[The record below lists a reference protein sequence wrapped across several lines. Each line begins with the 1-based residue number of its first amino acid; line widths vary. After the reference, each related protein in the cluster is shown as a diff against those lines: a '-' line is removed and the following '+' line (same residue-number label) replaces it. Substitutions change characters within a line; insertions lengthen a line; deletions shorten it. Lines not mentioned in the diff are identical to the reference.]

1 MVGGLGFIMNYAK
14 ITKYD
19 IANGQGVRVV
29 LWVSGCDHHC
39 KNCHN
44 PETWDSNY
52 GKEFTI
58 ETYKELIDALA
69 PDYISGITFS
79 GGDPMKT
86 ENVTT
91 CMEIANLV
99 KQKYPNKDIWCWTGY
114 TLDELTNRNDSN
126 TNYFLGFIDYLI
138 DGEFVEELKDITLK
152 WRGSSNQRIYK
163 KVNYSFVDVTKELG

>member
-1 MVGGLGFIMNYAK
+1 MNYAK

-44 PETWDSNY
+44 PETWDANY
-52 GKEFTI
+52 GVEFTI

-79 GGDPMKT
+79 GGDPMKL

-114 TLDELTNRNDSN
+114 TLDELTKRIDPN

-163 KVNYSFVDVTKELG
+163 KVNYDFVDVTKEIG

>member
-1 MVGGLGFIMNYAK
+1 MNYAK

-44 PETWDSNY
+44 PETWNPNY

-58 ETYKELIDALA
+58 ETCGELIDVLA

-79 GGDPMKT
+79 GGDPMKPG
-86 ENVTT
+86 NVAT

-99 KQKYPNKDIWCWTGY
+99 KHKYPDKDIWCWTGY
-114 TLDELTNRNDSN
+114 TLKELTERADPN
-126 TNYFLGFIDYLI
+126 TNYFLGLIDYLI

-163 KVNYSFVDVTKELG
+163 KVNYDFVDVTKELG

>member
-1 MVGGLGFIMNYAK
+1 MGGSGFIMNYAK

-44 PETWDSNY
+44 QETWNPNY
-52 GKEFTI
+52 GEEFTI

-79 GGDPMKT
+79 GGDPMKP

>member
-1 MVGGLGFIMNYAK
+1 MNYAK

-52 GKEFTI
+52 GKSFDFEA
-58 ETYKELIDALA
+58 YDELMEALE
-69 PDYISGITFS
+69 PDYISGLTFS
-79 GGDPMKT
+79 GGDPLRPG
-86 ENVTT
+86 NAAT
-91 CMEIANLV
+91 CLIVAQSV
-99 KQKYPNKDIWCWTGY
+99 KQRFPNKDIWCWTGY
-114 TLDELTNRNDSN
+114 TFDELKSMPEAMSALT
-126 TNYFLGFIDYLI
+126 YIDYLI
-138 DGEFVEELKDITLK
+138 DGEFVEDLKDITLK

-163 KVNYSFVDVTKELG
+163 RVGYDFVDVTEEIG

>member
-1 MVGGLGFIMNYAK
+1 MRL
-14 ITKYD
+14 
-19 IANGQGVRVV
+19 R
-29 LWVSGCDHHC
+29 
-39 KNCHN
+39 
-44 PETWDSNY
+44 
-52 GKEFTI
+52 
-58 ETYKELIDALA
+58 
-69 PDYISGITFS
+69 
-79 GGDPMKT
+79 
-86 ENVTT
+86 
-91 CMEIANLV
+91 MEIANLV

>member
-1 MVGGLGFIMNYAK
+1 MNYAK

-79 GGDPMKT
+79 GGDPMKL